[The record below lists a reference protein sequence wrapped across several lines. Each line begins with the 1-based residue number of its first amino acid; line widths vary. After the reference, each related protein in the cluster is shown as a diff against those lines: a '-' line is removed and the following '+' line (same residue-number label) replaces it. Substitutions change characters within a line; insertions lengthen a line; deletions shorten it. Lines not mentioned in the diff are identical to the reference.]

1 MLNTELGILWDT
13 LYFGRMYC
21 YQEERIKFFEERSLP
36 TDELI
41 RDFEK
46 LKREVGEL
54 PLYFRTLFFRLLHP
68 EKWTGSLMS
77 YIMDRGKPALTMED
91 FLSRLD
97 SREFF
102 FTCAAAF
109 FFPKGTGAP
118 ATGLN
123 EGDAAAWYRATGKE
137 GELPEFVKT
146 DMAYICGDFDS
157 FQKEVQYYLTR
168 IYRAVKAEH
177 LSRREE
183 CERVAEAWRKRE
195 NVERINRR
203 FKSSLTGEE
212 IFENGTVVTILN
224 PYCTAFFYDGEE
236 DDPGKATTVLCGV
249 RFEEGL
255 ISLYQESG
263 NAFLDFVVACGADN
277 KIRIVCALM
286 EKEEMTSMQ
295 LSRELSVSAPMMGR
309 YLADMQDAGIVYRS
323 RREGKNIFYSLD
335 REKMRQVKNAATVF
349 LGNF

>member
-36 TDELI
+36 TDEMI

-54 PLYFRTLFFRLLHP
+54 PLYFRTLFFQP
-68 EKWTGSLMS
+68 EEEQKSLMS
-77 YIMDRGKPALTMED
+77 EINDCGKPAVTMED
-91 FLSRLD
+91 FLSRMD
-97 SREFF
+97 SRGKFF
-102 FTCAAAF
+102 A
-109 FFPKGTGAP
+109 GAEAILTSREDVP
-118 ATGLN
+118 VARLS
-123 EGDAAAWYRATGKE
+123 EGDAAAWYCVMSKAET
-137 GELPEFVKT
+137 LPEFVKT
-146 DMAYICGDFDS
+146 DMMYICGNFES
-157 FQKEVQYYLTR
+157 FQKDAQYYLTR

-183 CERVAEAWRKRE
+183 CERVGEAWRKKE
-195 NVERINRR
+195 NVERINRW

-212 IFENGTVVTILN
+212 EFENGTGVTFLN
-224 PYCTAFFYDGEE
+224 PYCAAFLYDGGE
-236 DDPGKATTVLCGV
+236 DSPEKATTVLCGV

-255 ISLYQESG
+255 AALGRESN
-263 NAFLDFVVACGADN
+263 NAFLDFVAACGTEN
-277 KIRIVCALM
+277 KINIVCALLK
-286 EKEEMTSMQ
+286 KEEMTSMQ

-323 RREGKNIFYSLD
+323 KREGKNVFYRLD

>member
-41 RDFEK
+41 HGFEK
-46 LKREVGEL
+46 LKREIGEL
-54 PLYFRTLFFRLLHP
+54 PLYFRTLFFQV
-68 EKWTGSLMS
+68 EEQDKSLMFE
-77 YIMDRGKPALTMED
+77 IVDRGKPAVTVED
-91 FLSRLD
+91 FLSRMD
-97 SREFF
+97 SREKF
-102 FTCAAAF
+102 FTGAAVILTS
-109 FFPKGTGAP
+109 GDGAP
-118 ATGLN
+118 AVGLS
-123 EGDAAAWYRATGKE
+123 EGDTAAWYRAMSKAE
-137 GELPEFVKT
+137 ILPEFVKT
-146 DMAYICGDFDS
+146 DLMYICGNFES
-157 FQKEVQYYLTR
+157 FQKDAQYYLTR

-183 CERVAEAWRKRE
+183 CERIAEAWRKRE
-195 NVERINRR
+195 NVERINRW
-203 FKSSLTGEE
+203 FKSFLTGEE
-212 IFENGTVVTILN
+212 EFENGTGVTILN
-224 PYCTAFFYDGEE
+224 PYCAAFLYDGGE

-263 NAFLDFVVACGADN
+263 NAFLDFVVACGTEN

-323 RREGKNIFYSLD
+323 RREGKNLFYRLD

>member
-1 MLNTELGILWDT
+1 MLNDELGILWDT

-41 RDFEK
+41 HGFEK
-46 LKREVGEL
+46 LKREIGEL
-54 PLYFRTLFFRLLHP
+54 PLYFRTLFFQP
-68 EKWTGSLMS
+68 EEEQKSLMS
-77 YIMDRGKPALTMED
+77 EINDRGKPAVTMED
-91 FLSRLD
+91 FLSRMD
-97 SREFF
+97 SRGKFF
-102 FTCAAAF
+102 AGAEAILTS
-109 FFPKGTGAP
+109 GDGAP
-118 ATGLN
+118 VARLS
-123 EGDAAAWYRATGKE
+123 EGDAAAWYCVMSKAET
-137 GELPEFVKT
+137 LPEFVKT
-146 DMAYICGDFDS
+146 DMMYICGNFES

-168 IYRAVKAEH
+168 IYRAVKTEH

-183 CERVAEAWRKRE
+183 CERVAEGWRKKE
-195 NVERINRR
+195 NIERINRWY
-203 FKSSLTGEE
+203 KSSLTGEE
-212 IFENGTVVTILN
+212 EFENGTGVTFLN
-224 PYCTAFFYDGEE
+224 PYCAAFLYDGGE
-236 DDPGKATTVLCGV
+236 DSPEKATTVLCGV

-255 ISLYQESG
+255 AALGRESN
-263 NAFLDFVVACGADN
+263 NAFLDFVAACGTEN

-323 RREGKNIFYSLD
+323 RREGKNLFYRLD
-335 REKMRQVKNAATVF
+335 REKMRRVKNAATVF